1 MCGYQEDAEAC
12 IPVGVCLKKTYNNMF
27 VRGKWTNRLSCA
39 WEVIA
44 KVNDVIILLHLVV
57 VHKTNLLI
65 HCEGRFKCRRRWI
78 LIILVWLIVFVI
90 AIVVI
95 ELVNVQTSWMKIIV
109 VGIMVTARVAIANL
123 SLLITFV
130 LSLVIM
136 LSLGSLSV
144 QSMIPLNL
152 CRKNGDYFIAV
163 ALSKLRHVI
172 KERNDQISRQFKFY
186 STLYVRKIY
195 CVG

>member
-1 MCGYQEDAEAC
+1 M
-12 IPVGVCLKKTYNNMF
+12 
-27 VRGKWTNRLSCA
+27 
-39 WEVIA
+39 
-44 KVNDVIILLHLVV
+44 
-57 VHKTNLLI
+57 
-65 HCEGRFKCRRRWI
+65 
-78 LIILVWLIVFVI
+78 
-90 AIVVI
+90 
-95 ELVNVQTSWMKIIV
+95 
-109 VGIMVTARVAIANL
+109 TARVAIANL

-186 STLYVRKIY
+186 STLYVRKTY